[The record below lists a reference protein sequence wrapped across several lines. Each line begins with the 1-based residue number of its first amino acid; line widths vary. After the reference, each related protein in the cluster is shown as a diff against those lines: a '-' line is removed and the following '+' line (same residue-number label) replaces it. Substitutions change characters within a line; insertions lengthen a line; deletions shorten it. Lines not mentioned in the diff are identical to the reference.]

1 MGLDG
6 VELIMA
12 IERHFGIE
20 ISDDEAGA
28 VATVG
33 DLHNLV
39 LAKRPDLTNAQP
51 SAWVRLA
58 RVIVAEQ
65 DLDPTRILP
74 ASRIVQDLGIK

>member
-20 ISDDEAGA
+20 ISHDEGSS
-28 VATVG
+28 VTTVG

-39 LAKRPDLTNAQP
+39 LAKRPDLANAQP
-51 SAWVRLA
+51 SAWVRLV

-65 DLDPTRILP
+65 DIDSARILP
-74 ASRIVQDLGIK
+74 ASRIVQDLGIQ